1 MDAVG
6 RGYGGPH
13 PYAGPLDEGTALT
26 VSTYWACVSLIADDL
41 AAVPWRSMVKD
52 GENRRIEEEHNA
64 DWLLHRQPN
73 PEMTAFTFR
82 QLLMSW
88 VLMRGNA
95 YAEIER
101 DVAGRPINLWPVEPW
116 RVRPVRG
123 RGGELY
129 YEVRN
134 FSREADYIAAGDML
148 HFKGLGDG
156 LLGYSVLEAAARSL
170 RLALG
175 QDRYAADTADPSKQ
189 TQVGGV
195 LETDRRL
202 DDAARKRLREDFE
215 KKHKGKP
222 GSIPILEEGLK
233 FTPHKLVS
241 PHDLQLIESQ
251 KWSAERICQWFKVPP
266 HKVGLLERS
275 TNNNIEHQGIEYV
288 VTCLVPWAV
297 RNEQEADA
305 KLFGPRQM
313 VQRYTKYN
321 LTALMRGDSAAR
333 AKYYDT
339 MIRNGALKI
348 NEVRAFEEQNPVA
361 YGDVLF
367 VPAQWNTL
375 ERAAKGEPV
384 SADPTPTSAPAPD
397 AKPSADRPA
406 NDAPPPDAADG
417 ESLRPLALDI
427 ARRVAR
433 REAHRLA
440 DIRKRHG
447 LGTAAAAAAVDK
459 FAAEHA
465 EYLKQSLAPLL
476 EAMALAGE
484 PAAVVAD
491 LEAAAEVG
499 AFRAAAEALAELP
512 GDLAAAWEAE
522 RAAPLADRWLGRGRL
537 AARLTKGDAK

>member
-1 MDAVG
+1 MIAG
-6 RGYGGPH
+6 RGGPH

-52 GENRRIEEEHNA
+52 GENRRVEEENNA

-95 YAEIER
+95 YAEVER
-101 DVAGRPINLWPVEPW
+101 DLAGRPINLWPVEPW
-116 RVRPVRG
+116 RVRPVRAA
-123 RGGELY
+123 GGELY

-134 FSREADYIAAGDML
+134 FSRPADYIPAADML

-156 LLGYSVLEAAARSL
+156 LTGYSVLEAAARSL

-175 QDRYAADTADPSKQ
+175 QDRYAADTADQFKQ
-189 TQVGGV
+189 TQLGGV
-195 LETDRRL
+195 LSTDRKL
-202 DDAARKRLREDFE
+202 DDQARKRLREDFD

-222 GSIPILEEGLK
+222 GSVAVLEEGLK
-233 FTPHKLVS
+233 YTPHPLIS

-251 KWSAERICQWFKVPP
+251 KWTAERICQWFKVPP

-297 RNEQEADA
+297 RNEQEADL

-313 VQRYTKYN
+313 VSRYTKYN

-348 NEVRAFEEQNPVA
+348 NEVRAFEDQNPVE

-384 SADPTPTSAPAPD
+384 AADPGPTPAPEPG
-397 AKPSADRPA
+397 AKSQEQPPA
-406 NDAPPPDAADG
+406 SDPPAKGDGADG

-427 ARRVAR
+427 ARRAVR

-440 DIRKRHG
+440 DVRKRHG
-447 LGTAAAAAAVDK
+447 LGTAAAGEAVEK

-476 EAMALAGE
+476 EAVGLTGDTAG
-484 PAAVVAD
+484 AVAD

-499 AFRAAAEALAELP
+499 AFRLAADALAEVP
-512 GDLAAAWEAE
+512 EDLAAAWEAE
-522 RAAPLADRWLGRGRL
+522 RAAPLAGRWLRKGRL
-537 AARLTKGDAK
+537 AARITKED